1 MPRHVVLVGL
11 PGVGKSTVGR
21 LASEGLPAPLIDI
34 DELLVRQ
41 VGRPIEQI
49 FGMMGEPAFRQLER
63 EAVAAALD
71 GDPAVIVPGGGWAVQ
86 PGQIETAMRL
96 SLIIYLKCTAATAVR
111 RSKEGEVRP
120 LLAGL
125 DPELDAVEWM
135 NALLQRR
142 EPFYRFAH
150 HEVSAGTRDA
160 SEVAGEV
167 MELARLHAGWA

>member
-1 MPRHVVLVGL
+1 MRRHVVLVGL

-21 LASEGLPAPLIDI
+21 LVSEGLPAPLIDI

-41 VGRPIEQI
+41 VGRPVDQI
-49 FGMMGEPAFRQLER
+49 FGMMGESVFRQLER

-71 GDPAVIVPGGGWAVQ
+71 GDPAVIVPGGGWAAQ
-86 PGQIETAMRL
+86 PGQIETAVRL
-96 SLIIYLKCTAATAVR
+96 ALIIYLKCTAGTAAR
-111 RSKEGEVRP
+111 RSEQGEARP
-120 LLAGL
+120 GLAGV
-125 DPELDAVEWM
+125 DPVQRM
-135 NALLQRR
+135 SALLHER

-160 SEVAGEV
+160 PEVAGEV

>member
-1 MPRHVVLVGL
+1 MRRHIVLVGL

-34 DELLVRQ
+34 DQLLVRQ
-41 VGRPIEQI
+41 VGRPVDQI
-49 FGMMGEPAFRQLER
+49 FGMMGELVFRQLER

-96 SLIIYLKCTAATAVR
+96 ALIIYLKCTAGTAAR
-111 RSKEGEVRP
+111 RSEQGELRP
-120 LLAGL
+120 VLAGP
-125 DPELDAVEWM
+125 DPVQRM
-135 NALLQRR
+135 SALLQER
-142 EPFYRFAH
+142 EPFYRLAH

-160 SEVAGEV
+160 PEVAREV
-167 MELARLHAGWA
+167 VELARVHAGWV

>member
-1 MPRHVVLVGL
+1 MRRHIVLVGL

-21 LASEGLPAPLIDI
+21 LVSEGLPAPLIDI
-34 DELLVRQ
+34 DQLLVRQ
-41 VGRPIEQI
+41 VGRPIDQI
-49 FGMMGEPAFRQLER
+49 FGMMGEPVFREMER

-96 SLIIYLKCTAATAVR
+96 SLIIYLKCAAATAVR

-125 DPELDAVEWM
+125 DSEFDPLEQM
-135 NALLQRR
+135 NTLLRER
-142 EPFYRFAH
+142 EPFYRLAH
-150 HEVSAGTRDA
+150 HEVATGTREA
-160 SEVAGEV
+160 PEVAGEV
-167 MELARLHAGWA
+167 MELARSRAGWA